1 MKISIFVIQTH
12 VQMLVKTQAI
22 VLRTIKYGDSQLIT
36 DLFTQSMGNVSFIQ
50 RMHTGKGGRVGKPYF
65 QPLTIL
71 DIEFDERPNKQLQR
85 IKEMRLAYPFSTIPF
100 NSYKLSISLFLS
112 EFLYF
117 SVRGEHEVGALY
129 QYVENSIR
137 WLDSAEGAFA
147 NFHLVFMMHLTR
159 FIGFYPNLENWHAG
173 DFFDLRNGVFCSL
186 VPLHPDFIPP
196 NEAAKIS
203 QLMRM
208 NYETMHL
215 FRFSREERNR
225 CANLILRYYRLHI
238 PTFPELKSIS
248 VLQDLFR

>member
-1 MKISIFVIQTH
+1 MKISIFAIQTH

-36 DLFTQSMGNVSFIQ
+36 DLFTQAMGNVSFIQ
-50 RMHTGKGGRVGKPYF
+50 RMRKGRSSRAGKPYF

-85 IKEMRLAYPFSTIPF
+85 IKEMRLA
-100 NSYKLSISLFLS
+100 
-112 EFLYF
+112 
-117 SVRGEHEVGALY
+117 
-129 QYVENSIR
+129 
-137 WLDSAEGAFA
+137 
-147 NFHLVFMMHLTR
+147 VFMMHLTR

-186 VPLHPDFIPP
+186 VPLHPDYIPP
-196 NEAAKIS
+196 DEAAKIG

-238 PTFPELKSIS
+238 PSFPELKSLS

>member
-1 MKISIFVIQTH
+1 MKISIFAIQTH

-36 DLFTQSMGNVSFIQ
+36 DLFTQCMGNVSFIQ
-50 RMHTGKGGRVGKPYF
+50 RMRTGKGGRVGKPYF

-85 IKEMRLAYPFSTIPF
+85 IKEMRLAYPFSTISF

-137 WLDSAEGAFA
+137 WLDSATDAFA

-173 DFFDLRNGVFCSL
+173 DFFDLRNGVF
-186 VPLHPDFIPP
+186 
-196 NEAAKIS
+196 
-203 QLMRM
+203 
-208 NYETMHL
+208 
-215 FRFSREERNR
+215 
-225 CANLILRYYRLHI
+225 
-238 PTFPELKSIS
+238 
-248 VLQDLFR
+248 

>member
-1 MKISIFVIQTH
+1 
-12 VQMLVKTQAI
+12 
-22 VLRTIKYGDSQLIT
+22 
-36 DLFTQSMGNVSFIQ
+36 
-50 RMHTGKGGRVGKPYF
+50 
-65 QPLTIL
+65 
-71 DIEFDERPNKQLQR
+71 
-85 IKEMRLAYPFSTIPF
+85 LAYPFSTIPF

-159 FIGFYPNLENWHAG
+159 FIGFYPNLENWHSG

-196 NEAAKIS
+196 NEAAKIG

-238 PTFPELKSIS
+238 PSFPELKSLS